1 MEALADSDAAANLLT
16 LPDTATELEVV
27 SDADAKFLALAEADS
42 VADAESEAEAFLFTN
57 PVAAKEPLHDAAAE
71 ANLVTL
77 ASEDTAPVADKLAAP
92 DIVCA
97 GNVPSAV
104 NVALAVNV
112 AAAVITF
119 PLEENGIDENGAPE
133 KLICLLLYVVGC

>member
-1 MEALADSDAAANLLT
+1 MAALADSDTEANLLT

-42 VADAESEAEAFLFTN
+42 VADAESEAEEFLFTN
-57 PVAAKEPLHDAAAE
+57 PVAAKEPLHDAAA
-71 ANLVTL
+71 
-77 ASEDTAPVADKLAAP
+77 
-92 DIVCA
+92 
-97 GNVPSAV
+97 NVPSAV
-104 NVALAVNV
+104 SVALAVNV

-119 PLEENGIDENGAPE
+119 PLEEKGVDENGAPE